1 MRARPAS
8 DTGRMEVPTGVEALS
23 LTQAAA
29 LAETA
34 EAEFMYAFETG
45 APPSARSALDMTAVR
60 LGGGVVLAMGAD
72 PTGGYWNKALGFGV
86 TEPVTD
92 DLVRSVLDVYRATG
106 SAAAVLQLAP
116 SALPED
122 WDDICGRH
130 GIVAG
135 SVWAKLLRPAG
146 KEIGP
151 ATTNLRIGRVR
162 PDDVAEWSRVY
173 CTGFGM
179 PEDPDLLAFFGSGTD
194 EARGFR
200 SFGAWSG
207 DRLVASANLHV
218 AGRVAAFCGAA
229 TLPEERRRGAQSAF
243 MAARLAEATRLGC
256 EWMSAETWQEFDGNV
271 NPSLHNMERAG
282 FVQVYDRRNWVWREE
297 QV

>member
-1 MRARPAS
+1 MK
-8 DTGRMEVPTGVEALS
+8 VPTDVGAMGV
-23 LTQAAA
+23 TQATA
-29 LAETA
+29 LAESA

-45 APPSARSALDMTAVR
+45 APPSARSALGMTAVR

-92 DLVRSVLDVYRATG
+92 ALVRAVLEVYRASG
-106 SAAAVLQLAP
+106 SAVAVLQLAP
-116 SALPED
+116 AALPED

-130 GIVAG
+130 GIVG
-135 SVWAKLLRPAG
+135 GTVWAKLLRSAG
-146 KEIGP
+146 PEIRPTTTELRVGRIGP
-151 ATTNLRIGRVR
+151 GDV
-162 PDDVAEWSRVY
+162 DDWSRVY
-173 CTGFGM
+173 CAGFEM
-179 PEDPDLLAFFGSGTD
+179 PEDPDLVAFFGSGTD
-194 EARGFR
+194 EARGFH

-207 DRLVASANLHV
+207 DRLVAAANLHV
-218 AGRVAAFCGAA
+218 SGTVAAFCGAA
-229 TLPEERRRGAQSAF
+229 TLPGERRRGAQSAF

-256 EWMSAETWQEFDGNV
+256 EWMSAETWQEFDGHV

-297 QV
+297 HV